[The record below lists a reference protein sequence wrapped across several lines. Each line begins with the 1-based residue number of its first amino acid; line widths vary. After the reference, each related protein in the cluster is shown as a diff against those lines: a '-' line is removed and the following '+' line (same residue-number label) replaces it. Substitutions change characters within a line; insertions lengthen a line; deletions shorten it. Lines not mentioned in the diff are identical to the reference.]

1 MENNQKAT
9 FAAGCF
15 WGVEEAFTH
24 LPGVLETIVGYTG
37 GHVANPTYEQVC
49 SHTTGHAE
57 AVQITFDPEKIRY
70 EQLLDKFW
78 EIHDPTTLNRQGPD
92 IGSNYRS
99 AIFYHN
105 NEQKKEAEKSK
116 NEFGKSGKL
125 DRPIVTEI
133 QASGPFYK
141 AEEYHQ
147 KYYHKHDIAS
157 ISCPIYANLENK
169 AH

>member
-1 MENNQKAT
+1 MNNLEKAT

-24 LPGVLETIVGYTG
+24 LPGVSETIVGYTG
-37 GHVANPTYEQVC
+37 GHTANPTYEDVC

-57 AVQITFDPEKIRY
+57 AVQITFDPNKIAY
-70 EQLLDKFW
+70 KDLLYKFW

-99 AIFYHN
+99 AIFYN
-105 NEQKKEAEKSK
+105 SEKQKNEAEKSRV
-116 NEFGKSGKL
+116 EAQSGFEAK
-125 DRPIVTEI
+125 IVTEI
-133 QASGPFYK
+133 VPAGPFYE

-157 ISCPIYANLENK
+157 ISCPIYTNLENK
-169 AH
+169 PH

>member
-1 MENNQKAT
+1 MEKAT

-24 LPGVLETIVGYTG
+24 LDGVKETIVGYTG
-37 GHVANPTYEQVC
+37 GHTTNPTYEQVC

-57 AVQITFDPEKIRY
+57 AVQITFNPKKITY
-70 EQLLDKFW
+70 KQLLGEFW

-92 IGSNYRS
+92 IGNNYRS
-99 AIFYHN
+99 AIFFHSD
-105 NEQKKEAEKSK
+105 EQKKLAEKSK
-116 NEFGKSGKL
+116 SELNRSGKL

-133 QASGPFYK
+133 VPAGQFYK

-157 ISCPIYANLENK
+157 ISCPIYNNLGVK
-169 AH
+169 THRG

>member
-1 MENNQKAT
+1 MGKAT

-15 WGVEEAFTH
+15 WGIEEAFTH

-37 GHVANPTYEQVC
+37 GYTKDPTYENVC

-57 AVQITFDPEKIRY
+57 AVQVTFNPKKITYNE
-70 EQLLDKFW
+70 LLNKFW

-105 NEQKKEAEKSK
+105 IEQKKQAEESK
-116 NEFGKSGKL
+116 AELEKSGKYK
-125 DRPIVTEI
+125 DPIVTEI
-133 QASGPFYK
+133 TAAGPFYK

-147 KYYHKHDIAS
+147 KYYHKNDIAS
-157 ISCPIYANLENK
+157 IGCPIYNNLENK
-169 AH
+169 HH

>member
-1 MENNQKAT
+1 MDKAT

-37 GHVANPTYEQVC
+37 GHTESPTYEQVVQ
-49 SHTTGHAE
+49 HTTGHAE
-57 AVQITFDPEKIRY
+57 AVQITFDPKKISF
-70 EQLLDKFW
+70 EQLLNKFW

-92 IGSNYRS
+92 VGDNYRS

-105 NEQKKEAEKSK
+105 DEQKKLAERSK
-116 NEFGKSGKL
+116 NDLDKSGKFES
-125 DRPIVTEI
+125 PVVTEI
-133 QASGPFYK
+133 VAAGPFYK

-147 KYYHKHDIAS
+147 KYYHKHEISNIA
-157 ISCPIYANLENK
+157 CGLK
-169 AH
+169 T